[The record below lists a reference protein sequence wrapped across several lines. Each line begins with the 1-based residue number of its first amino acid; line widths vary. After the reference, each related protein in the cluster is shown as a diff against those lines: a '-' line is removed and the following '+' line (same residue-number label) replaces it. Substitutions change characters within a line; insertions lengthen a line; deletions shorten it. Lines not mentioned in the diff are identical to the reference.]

1 MSALDLVSFKSGG
14 IHRFVMG
21 EEPVMTNVTF
31 RIPLKFED
39 PREYRGAYDAVAIP
53 LTLPDGED
61 GYAIYVAKQD
71 EGGVSNVIWSETIR
85 MKGVGFV
92 LSDDKYYK
100 ENFPEGSHSDFSSY
114 YHTCASQFM
123 LLLNIAVFRVAP
135 DKISINLTGPF
146 SETY

>member
-1 MSALDLVSFKSGG
+1 MSVLDLVSFKSGG
-14 IHRFVMG
+14 TPRFNLEG
-21 EEPVMTNVTF
+21 EPVMMNVTF

-71 EGGVSNVIWSETIR
+71 ESGISNVIWSETIR

-92 LSDDKYYK
+92 LIDDKYHK
-100 ENFPEGSHSDFSSY
+100 ENFPEGNYSNSSSY
-114 YHTCASQFM
+114 YHICASQFM
-123 LLLNIAVFRVAP
+123 LHLNIAVFRAAP
-135 DKISINLTGPF
+135 DKITINLTGPF